1 MAAMVKGLI
10 QIRYS
15 GVCELLRLRARG
27 FGGLPGALARW
38 ALVKAILLSRVA
50 LPLKS
55 LRQKR
60 VSSAAR
66 KRAISCFCLSLLLT
80 LESRKSIEPICLSK
94 RVLSIARARSRSVC
108 LWVMLGFSN
117 STGRNLLRRIL
128 ASLARVMMVA
138 AFVEAKKR
146 KAFVLQ
152 LRESR

>member
-15 GVCELLRLRARG
+15 GFCELLRLRARG
-27 FGGLPGALARW
+27 SCLLVWLARW
-38 ALVKAILLSRVA
+38 VLVKAILLFRVA

-55 LRQKR
+55 LREKR
-60 VSSAAR
+60 VSSVAR
-66 KRAISCFCLSLLLT
+66 KCAISCFCLSLLLT
-80 LESRKSIEPICLSK
+80 LDSKKSIEPICLSK
-94 RVLSIARARSRSVC
+94 CVLSILRARSRSVC
-108 LWVMLGFSN
+108 LWVVLGFSN

-128 ASLARVMMVA
+128 ASLARVMMMA

-146 KAFVLQ
+146 KTLVLQ